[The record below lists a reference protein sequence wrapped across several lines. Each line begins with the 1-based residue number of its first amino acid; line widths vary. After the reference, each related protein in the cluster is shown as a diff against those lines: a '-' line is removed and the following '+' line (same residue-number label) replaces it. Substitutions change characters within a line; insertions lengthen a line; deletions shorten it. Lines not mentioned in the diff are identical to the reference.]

1 MPMQSAAMPCKGGKT
16 APPSIIIIKM
26 DEASAVRFSRPSIAK
41 VKTFDHIMELKSPT
55 ASNDHNATSP
65 ERLIEAAMRTIF
77 TKAKTASKREGMP
90 FPK

>member
-16 APPSIIIIKM
+16 APPSIKM

-65 ERLIEAAMRTIF
+65 ERLIEAAMRTTF